1 MEHELIQTYKQA
13 IETYYEGHPIMSDEA
28 FDALENQLLQ
38 SGQLTKKLRFEK
50 SNTVEVQH
58 LIDGHVATLPSLPAI
73 HTKSIFSKE
82 LYNHI
87 AQNITQTQNL
97 LIMLKYDGMSC
108 EATYDSKGWLKQV
121 VTKGDGTTGY
131 DCTEKWLKSGK
142 IPAHISNVLNRTVQ
156 IRFEAVIKK
165 REFNNIL
172 VQLGYKNERN
182 AASGIV
188 KRQDSQFIELVDPI
202 AYIVT
207 VKHGD
212 MHGHDTCYMTGNTAK
227 LLSQFGWH
235 EDYIAGQWSVSSFEQ
250 WEHICIT
257 MTNDRD
263 ALPYRID
270 GLVMYPDH
278 IHDNFER
285 QFFEVQTNGAEYTN
299 MVALKLDALSAV
311 TKVTKIDWRQR
322 IDGELFPR
330 VELEPVELDGTTVK
344 AASGFN
350 YGFLNDNQIWP
361 GALVRIEKG
370 GDIIP
375 DIQECIQPGD
385 KSKAGIPEHAYIDGI
400 HLMLP
405 AEYALEKRFI
415 NGVLTLGVDGMGWN
429 FAKRIFDV
437 MQQLLGH
444 DPMFTEFY
452 EMSVKYN
459 RETLSMHLNFDLNK
473 KSDAKVIDGIIER
486 CHNIWADHY
495 FKCLQIPGLGAKGC
509 WNLAMYLD
517 KCEYSFDGL
526 ERAPIDE
533 AMNRYMNQYWQY
545 VGHTIKS
552 GKVMLQEIAD
562 EASQRLQNANSGQN
576 IDKKLKVVMTGSP
589 KSAGF
594 KTKSELLQ
602 RFAQLED
609 VGDNVDVC
617 DIVLTNDLSK
627 SSSKMK
633 KAEAKG
639 ATIMTYEDF
648 VKQNS

>member
-1 MEHELIQTYKQA
+1 MEHKLIQTYKQA
-13 IETYYEGHPIMSDEA
+13 IETYYEGNPIMSDEA

-50 SNTVEVQH
+50 SNTIEVQH
-58 LIDGHVATLPSLPAI
+58 LINGIIAALPSLPAI

-108 EATYDSKGWLKQV
+108 EATYDKNGWLRQV
-121 VTKGDGTTGY
+121 VTKGDGVTGY

-142 IPAHISNVLNRTVQ
+142 IPAHINVSAHNGDVQ
-156 IRFEAVIKK
+156 IRFEAVVKK
-165 REFNNIL
+165 SQFHQLSE
-172 VQLGYKNERN
+172 LGYKNERN

-188 KRQDSQFIELVDPI
+188 KRQDSQFIEFVDPI

-207 VKHGD
+207 YANDNGLLMSGD
-212 MHGHDTCYMTGNTAK
+212 TK
-227 LLSQFGWH
+227 ELLLKFGWN
-235 EDYIAGQWSVSSFEQ
+235 EEYIAGQWLAKSFEQ
-250 WEHICIT
+250 WEHVCVT

-270 GLVMYPDH
+270 GLVMYPYKPWY
-278 IHDNFER
+278 
-285 QFFEVQTNGAEYTN
+285 QVQTNGAEYTN

-311 TKVTKIDWRQR
+311 TKVTRIDWRQR

-350 YGFLNDNQIWP
+350 YGFLNDNDIWP

-405 AEYALEKRFI
+405 PEFALEKRFI

-429 FAKRIFDV
+429 FAKRIYESMYQLQDNHAPVFQDLYTLV
-437 MQQLLGH
+437 VNSNCQQLA
-444 DPMFTEFY
+444 DA
-452 EMSVKYN
+452 
-459 RETLSMHLNFDLNK
+459 LNFDLNK
-473 KSDAKVIDGIIER
+473 KSDSKVIYGIIER

-533 AMNRYMNQYWQY
+533 ALTNYTEQYKKY
-545 VGHTIKS
+545 AGKTIKP
-552 GKVMLQEIAD
+552 GKVMLQEIAV
-562 EASQRLQNANSGQN
+562 EQARRLAMNSTYGKS
-576 IDKKLKVVMTGSP
+576 ITPTIIKVVMTGSP

-602 RFAQLED
+602 KFIQLKD
-609 VGDNVDVC
+609 VGDNVDIC
-617 DIVLTNDLSK
+617 DLVLTNDLSK

-639 ATIMTYEDF
+639 AKIMTYEDF
-648 VKQNS
+648 VKQQSLK

>member
-13 IETYYEGHPIMSDEA
+13 IETYYEGNPIMSDEA

-50 SNTVEVQH
+50 SNTIEVQH
-58 LIDGHVATLPSLPAI
+58 LIDGHIAALPSLPAI

-108 EATYDSKGWLKQV
+108 EATYDKNGWLRQV
-121 VTKGDGTTGY
+121 VTKGDGVTGY

-142 IPAHISNVLNRTVQ
+142 IPAHINVSAHNGDVQ
-156 IRFEAVIKK
+156 IRFEAVVKK
-165 REFNNIL
+165 SQFHQLSE
-172 VQLGYKNERN
+172 LGYKNERN

-207 VKHGD
+207 YADDNGLLMSGD
-212 MHGHDTCYMTGNTAK
+212 TK
-227 LLSQFGWH
+227 ELLLKFGWNK
-235 EDYIAGQWSVSSFEQ
+235 EYIAGQWLAKSFEQ
-250 WEHICIT
+250 WEHVCVT

-270 GLVMYPDH
+270 GLVMYPYKPWY
-278 IHDNFER
+278 
-285 QFFEVQTNGAEYTN
+285 QVQTNGAEYTN

-350 YGFLNDNQIWP
+350 YGFLNDNDIWP

-429 FAKRIFDV
+429 FAKRIYESMYQLQDNHEPVFQDLYTLV
-437 MQQLLGH
+437 VNSNCQQLADAL
-444 DPMFTEFY
+444 D
-452 EMSVKYN
+452 
-459 RETLSMHLNFDLNK
+459 FDLNK
-473 KSDAKVIDGIIER
+473 KSDAKVIYGIIER
-486 CHNIWADHY
+486 CHNIWTDHY

-517 KCEYSFDGL
+517 NCEYSFDGL

-533 AMNRYMNQYWQY
+533 ALTNYTEQYKKY
-545 VGHTIKS
+545 VGKTIKS

-562 EASQRLQNANSGQN
+562 EAAQRLKAANTNSVEVS
-576 IDKKLKVVMTGSP
+576 KLKVVMTGSP

-609 VGDNVDVC
+609 VGDNVDAC

-627 SSSKMK
+627 SSSKMR

>member
-1 MEHELIQTYKQA
+1 METQITLYKQA
-13 IETYYEGHPIMSDEA
+13 IEAYYEGNPIMSDEA
-28 FDALENQLLQ
+28 FDALESQLLQ
-38 SGQLTKKLRFEK
+38 AGQLSKKLRFEK
-50 SNTVEVQH
+50 SNTIEAQH
-58 LIDGHVATLPSLPAI
+58 LIDGIIASLPSLPAI
-73 HTKSIFSKE
+73 HTKSIFDE
-82 LYNHI
+82 ALYNHI
-87 AQNITQTQNL
+87 AQNITHTQNL

-108 EATYDSKGWLKQV
+108 EATYDNNGWLKQV

-131 DCTEKWLKSGK
+131 DCTEKWLKCGK
-142 IPAHISNVLNRTVQ
+142 IPAHINVLEHRGDIQ
-156 IRFEAVIKK
+156 IRFEAVVKK
-165 REFNNIL
+165 SEFHKL
-172 VQLGYKNERN
+172 AELGYKNERN

-188 KRQDSQFIELVDPI
+188 KRQDSQFIEHVDPI

-207 VKHGD
+207 YADANGLL
-212 MHGHDTCYMTGNTAK
+212 MSGNTK
-227 LLSQFGWH
+227 EILKSFGWN
-235 EDYIAGQWSVSSFEQ
+235 ENYIAGQWSANSFQ
-250 WEHICIT
+250 VWQHICET

-270 GLVMYPDH
+270 GLVMYP
-278 IHDNFER
+278 NKPWFA
-285 QFFEVQTNGAEYTN
+285 VQTNGAEYTN

-311 TKVTKIDWRQR
+311 TKVTRIDWRQR

-350 YGFLNDNQIWP
+350 YGFLNDNDIWP

-385 KSKAGIPEHAYIDGI
+385 KSKADIPEHAYIDGI

-405 AEYALEKRFI
+405 PEFALEKRFI

-429 FAKRIFDV
+429 FAKRIYESMYQLQDNHSPVFQDLYTLV
-437 MQQLLGH
+437 VNSNRQQLA
-444 DPMFTEFY
+444 DA
-452 EMSVKYN
+452 
-459 RETLSMHLNFDLNK
+459 LSFDLNK
-473 KSDAKVIDGIIER
+473 KSDAKVIDGCIER
-486 CHNIWADHY
+486 CNNIWADHY
-495 FKCLQIPGLGAKGC
+495 FKCLQIPGLGAKAC

-517 KCEYSFDGL
+517 KCKYSFDGL

-533 AMNRYMNQYWQY
+533 ALTNYIKQYQTY
-545 VGHTIKS
+545 VGKTIKS
-552 GKVMLQEIAD
+552 GKVMLQEIAI
-562 EASQRLQNANSGQN
+562 EQSKRILNNSVYGSSIVPIKQ
-576 IDKKLKVVMTGSP
+576 KVVMTGSP

-594 KTKSELLQ
+594 KTKSEFLQ

-609 VGDNVDVC
+609 VGDNVDMC
-617 DIVLTNDLSK
+617 DMVLTNDLSK

-639 ATIMTYEDF
+639 ASIMTYEDF
-648 VKQNS
+648 VKQNSYC

>member
-1 MEHELIQTYKQA
+1 METQISLYKQA
-13 IETYYEGHPIMSDEA
+13 IEAYYEGNPIISDEA
-28 FDALENQLLQ
+28 FDALESQLLQ
-38 SGQLTKKLRFEK
+38 AGQLSKKLRFEK
-50 SNTVEVQH
+50 SNTIEAQH
-58 LIDGHVATLPSLPAI
+58 LIDGIIASLPSLPAI
-73 HTKSIFSKE
+73 HTKSIFDE
-82 LYNHI
+82 ALYNHI

-108 EATYDSKGWLKQV
+108 EATYDSQGWLKQV
-121 VTKGDGTTGY
+121 VTKGDGITGY

-142 IPAHISNVLNRTVQ
+142 IPAHINNILNRTVQ
-156 IRFEAVIKK
+156 IRFEAVVKK
-165 REFNNIL
+165 SEFYKL
-172 VQLGYKNERN
+172 SELGYKNERN

-227 LLSQFGWH
+227 LLSQFGWDA
-235 EDYIAGQWSVSSFEQ
+235 DYIAGQWSVSTFEQ
-250 WEHICIT
+250 WEHICVT

-270 GLVMYPDH
+270 GLVMYPDKM
-278 IHDNFER
+278 HDNLER

-311 TKVTKIDWRQR
+311 TKVTRIDWRQR

-350 YGFLNDNQIWP
+350 YGFLNDNDIWP

-405 AEYALEKRFI
+405 PEFALEKRFI

-429 FAKRIFDV
+429 FAKRIYESMYQLQDNHEPVFQDLYMLV
-437 MQQLLGH
+437 VNSNRQQLA
-444 DPMFTEFY
+444 DA
-452 EMSVKYN
+452 
-459 RETLSMHLNFDLNK
+459 LSFDLNK
-473 KSDAKVIDGIIER
+473 KSDAKVIDGCIDR
-486 CHNIWADHY
+486 CKNIWADHY
-495 FKCLQIPGLGAKGC
+495 FKCLQIPGLGAKAC

-533 AMNRYMNQYWQY
+533 ALTNYIKQYQTY

-562 EASQRLQNANSGQN
+562 EAAQRLQNAGQTTN
-576 IDKKLKVVMTGSP
+576 TSKLKVVMTGSP

-602 RFAQLED
+602 KFAQLED
-609 VGDNVDVC
+609 VGDNVDIC
-617 DIVLTNDLSK
+617 DLVLTNDLSK

-639 ATIMTYEDF
+639 ANIMTYENF

>member
-1 MEHELIQTYKQA
+1 METQITLYKQA
-13 IETYYEGHPIMSDEA
+13 IEAYYEGNPIISDEA
-28 FDALENQLLQ
+28 FDALESQLLQ
-38 SGQLTKKLRFEK
+38 TGQLSKKLRFEK
-50 SNTVEVQH
+50 SNTIEVQH
-58 LIDGHVATLPSLPAI
+58 LIDGHIASLPSLPAI
-73 HTKSIFSKE
+73 HTKSIFDE
-82 LYNHI
+82 ALYNHI

-108 EATYDSKGWLKQV
+108 EATYDSNGWLKQV

-131 DCTEKWLKSGK
+131 DCTEKWLKCGK
-142 IPAHISNVLNRTVQ
+142 IPAHINVLEHRGDIQ
-156 IRFEAVIKK
+156 IRFEAVVKK
-165 REFNNIL
+165 SEFHKL
-172 VQLGYKNERN
+172 AELGYKNERN

-188 KRQDSQFIELVDPI
+188 KRQDSQFIEHVDPI

-207 VKHGD
+207 YADANGLL
-212 MHGHDTCYMTGNTAK
+212 MSGNSLLMSGNTK
-227 LLSQFGWH
+227 EILKSFGWN
-235 EDYIAGQWSVSSFEQ
+235 ENYIAGQWAANSFQ
-250 WEHICIT
+250 VWQHICET

-270 GLVMYPDH
+270 GLVMYP
-278 IHDNFER
+278 NKPWFA
-285 QFFEVQTNGAEYTN
+285 VQTNGAEYIN

-311 TKVTKIDWRQR
+311 TKVTRIDWRQR

-350 YGFLNDNQIWP
+350 YGFLNDNDIWP

-385 KSKAGIPEHAYIDGI
+385 KTKANLPVHSYVDGI

-405 AEYALEKRFI
+405 PEFALEKRFI
-415 NGVLTLGVDGMGWN
+415 NGVLTLSVDGMGWN
-429 FAKRIFDV
+429 FAKRIHDSLYKQYEQEPTFD
-437 MQQLLGH
+437 
-444 DPMFTEFY
+444 DFY
-452 EMSVKYN
+452 KLAVNYDATFLAKSFE
-459 RETLSMHLNFDLNK
+459 FDLNK
-473 KSDAKVIDGIIER
+473 KSDSKVIYGIIER

-517 KCEYSFDGL
+517 NCEYSFDGL

-533 AMNRYMNQYWQY
+533 ALTNYTVQYKKY
-545 VGHTIKS
+545 VGKTIKS

-562 EASQRLQNANSGQN
+562 EAAQRLQNAGQITN
-576 IDKKLKVVMTGSP
+576 TSKLKVVMTGSP
-589 KSAGF
+589 KSSGF

-602 RFAQLED
+602 KFAQLED
-609 VGDNVDVC
+609 VGDNVDIC
-617 DIVLTNDLSK
+617 DLVLTNDLSK

-639 ATIMTYEDF
+639 AKIMTYEDF
-648 VKQNS
+648 VKQQSLK

>member
-1 MEHELIQTYKQA
+1 METQITLYKQA
-13 IETYYEGHPIMSDEA
+13 IEAYYEGNPIMSDEA
-28 FDALENQLLQ
+28 FDALESQLLQ
-38 SGQLTKKLRFEK
+38 AGQLSKKLRFEK
-50 SNTVEVQH
+50 SNTIEAQH
-58 LIDGHVATLPSLPAI
+58 LIDGIIASLPSLPAI
-73 HTKSIFSKE
+73 HTKSIFDE
-82 LYNHI
+82 ALYNHI
-87 AQNITQTQNL
+87 AQNITHTQNL

-108 EATYDSKGWLKQV
+108 EATYDSNGWLKQV

-131 DCTEKWLKSGK
+131 DCTEKWLKCGK
-142 IPAHISNVLNRTVQ
+142 IPVHINNILNRTVQ
-156 IRFEAVIKK
+156 IRFEAVVKK
-165 REFNNIL
+165 SEFHKL
-172 VQLGYKNERN
+172 SELGYKNERN

-188 KRQDSQFIELVDPI
+188 KRQDSQFIEHVDPI

-207 VKHGD
+207 YADANGLL
-212 MHGHDTCYMTGNTAK
+212 MSGNSLLMSGNTK
-227 LLSQFGWH
+227 EILKSFGWN
-235 EDYIAGQWSVSSFEQ
+235 ENYIAGQWTANSFQ
-250 WEHICIT
+250 VWQHICET

-270 GLVMYPDH
+270 GLVMYP
-278 IHDNFER
+278 NKPWFA
-285 QFFEVQTNGAEYTN
+285 VQTNGAEYIN

-311 TKVTKIDWRQR
+311 TKVTRIDWRQR

-350 YGFLNDNQIWP
+350 YGFLNDNDIWP

-405 AEYALEKRFI
+405 PEFALEKRFI

-429 FAKRIFDV
+429 FAKRIYESMYQLQDNHSPVFQDLYTLV
-437 MQQLLGH
+437 VNSNCQQLA
-444 DPMFTEFY
+444 DA
-452 EMSVKYN
+452 
-459 RETLSMHLNFDLNK
+459 LNFDLNK
-473 KSDAKVIDGIIER
+473 KSDSKVIYGIIER

-517 KCEYSFDGL
+517 NCEYSFDGL
-526 ERAPIDE
+526 EQAPIDE
-533 AMNRYMNQYWQY
+533 ALTNYTVQYKKY
-545 VGHTIKS
+545 VGKTIKS
-552 GKVMLQEIAD
+552 GKVMLQEIAN
-562 EASQRLQNANSGQN
+562 EAAQRLQNAGQITN
-576 IDKKLKVVMTGSP
+576 TSKLKVVMTGSP
-589 KSAGF
+589 KSSGF

-609 VGDNVDVC
+609 VGDNVDIC
-617 DIVLTNDLSK
+617 DLVLTNDLSK

-639 ATIMTYEDF
+639 AKIMTYEDF

>member
-1 MEHELIQTYKQA
+1 METQITLYKQA
-13 IETYYEGHPIMSDEA
+13 IEAYYEGNPIISDEA
-28 FDALENQLLQ
+28 FDALESQLLQ
-38 SGQLTKKLRFEK
+38 TGQLSKKLRFEK
-50 SNTVEVQH
+50 SNTIEVQH
-58 LIDGHVATLPSLPAI
+58 LIDGHIASLPSLPAI
-73 HTKSIFSKE
+73 HTKSIFDE
-82 LYNHI
+82 ALYNHI

-108 EATYDSKGWLKQV
+108 EATYDSNGWLKQV

-131 DCTEKWLKSGK
+131 DCTEKWLKCGK
-142 IPAHISNVLNRTVQ
+142 IPAHINVLEHRGDIQ
-156 IRFEAVIKK
+156 IRFEAVVKK
-165 REFNNIL
+165 SEFHKL
-172 VQLGYKNERN
+172 AELGYKNERN

-188 KRQDSQFIELVDPI
+188 KRQDSQFIEHVDPI

-207 VKHGD
+207 YADANGLL
-212 MHGHDTCYMTGNTAK
+212 MSGNTK
-227 LLSQFGWH
+227 EILKSFGWN
-235 EDYIAGQWSVSSFEQ
+235 ENYIAGQWTANSFQ
-250 WEHICIT
+250 VWQHICET

-270 GLVMYPDH
+270 GLVMYP
-278 IHDNFER
+278 NKPWFA
-285 QFFEVQTNGAEYTN
+285 VQTNGAEYTN

-311 TKVTKIDWRQR
+311 TKVTRIDWRQR

-350 YGFLNDNQIWP
+350 YGFLNDNDIWP

-405 AEYALEKRFI
+405 PEFALEKRFI

-429 FAKRIFDV
+429 FAKRIYESIYQLQDNHEPVFQDLYTLV
-437 MQQLLGH
+437 VNSNCQQLA
-444 DPMFTEFY
+444 DA
-452 EMSVKYN
+452 
-459 RETLSMHLNFDLNK
+459 LNFDLNK
-473 KSDAKVIDGIIER
+473 KSDSKVIYGIIER

-517 KCEYSFDGL
+517 NCEYSFDGL

-533 AMNRYMNQYWQY
+533 ALTNYTVQYKKY
-545 VGHTIKS
+545 VGKTIKS

-562 EASQRLQNANSGQN
+562 EAAQRLQNAGQITN
-576 IDKKLKVVMTGSP
+576 TSKLKVVMTGSP
-589 KSAGF
+589 KSSGF
-594 KTKSELLQ
+594 KTKSEFLQ
-602 RFAQLED
+602 RFVQLED
-609 VGDNVDVC
+609 VGDNVDIC
-617 DIVLTNDLSK
+617 DLVLTNDLSK
-627 SSSKMK
+627 SSSKMN

-639 ATIMTYEDF
+639 AKIMTYEDF
-648 VKQNS
+648 VKQNL

>member
-1 MEHELIQTYKQA
+1 METQISLYKQA
-13 IETYYEGHPIMSDEA
+13 IEAYYEGNPIMSDEA
-28 FDALENQLLQ
+28 FDALESQLLQ
-38 SGQLTKKLRFEK
+38 SGQLSKKLRFEK

-58 LIDGHVATLPSLPAI
+58 LIDGVIASLPSLPAI
-73 HTKSIFSKE
+73 HTKSVFDE
-82 LYNHI
+82 QLYNHI
-87 AQNITQTQNL
+87 AQNITHTQNL

-108 EATYDSKGWLKQV
+108 EATYDKNGWLKQV
-121 VTKGDGTTGY
+121 VTKGDGSTGY
-131 DCTEKWLKSGK
+131 DCTEKWLKCGK
-142 IPAHISNVLNRTVQ
+142 IPAHLQNPLKRDIQ
-156 IRFEAVIKK
+156 IRFEAVVKK
-165 REFNNIL
+165 SQFHKLAE
-172 VQLGYKNERN
+172 LGYKNERN

-188 KRQDSQFIELVDPI
+188 KRQDSQFIEYVDPI

-207 VKHGD
+207 FENDNDELEMCAGAHGMLKHI
-212 MHGHDTCYMTGNTAK
+212 
-227 LLSQFGWH
+227 GWP
-235 EDYIAGQWSVSSFEQ
+235 EDYIAGCWETSTFET
-250 WEHICIT
+250 WNHECELL
-257 MTNDRD
+257 TNVRD
-263 ALPYRID
+263 ELPYRID
-270 GLVMYPDH
+270 GLVIYPH
-278 IHDNFER
+278 IDNGHGHHSFKY
-285 QFFEVQTNGAEYTN
+285 QTNGAEYTN

-311 TKVTKIDWRQR
+311 TKVTRIDWRQR

-350 YGFLNDNQIWP
+350 YGFLNDNDIWP

-385 KSKAGIPEHAYIDGI
+385 KSKAELPAHSYIDGI

-405 AEYALEKRFI
+405 PEFALEKRFI

-429 FAKRIFDV
+429 FAKRIFDAI
-437 MQQLLGH
+437 QSKLLH
-444 DPMFTEFY
+444 DPVFDEFY
-452 EMSVKYN
+452 GLAV
-459 RETLSMHLNFDLNK
+459 TLSRQDLAAYLNFDLNK
-473 KSDAKVIDGIIER
+473 KSDAKVIDGCIDR
-486 CHNIWADHY
+486 CKNIWADHY

-517 KCEYSFDGL
+517 NCEYSFDGL

-533 AMNRYMNQYWQY
+533 ALSKYLDEYKLC
-545 VGHTIKS
+545 VGKTIKP
-552 GKVMLQEIAD
+552 GKVMLQEIAN
-562 EASQRLQNANSGQN
+562 EAAQRLQNVSQYGNFT
-576 IDKKLKVVMTGSP
+576 KLKVVMTGSP

-602 RFAQLED
+602 KFAQLED

-639 ATIMTYEDF
+639 ARIMTYEDF

>member
-1 MEHELIQTYKQA
+1 METQITLYKQA
-13 IETYYEGHPIMSDEA
+13 IEAYYEGNPIMSDEA
-28 FDALENQLLQ
+28 FDALESQLLQ
-38 SGQLTKKLRFEK
+38 AGQLSKKLRFEK
-50 SNTVEVQH
+50 SNTIEAQH
-58 LIDGHVATLPSLPAI
+58 LIDGIIASLPSLPAI
-73 HTKSIFSKE
+73 HTKSMFDE
-82 LYNHI
+82 ALYNHI

-108 EATYDSKGWLKQV
+108 EATYDSNGWLKQV

-131 DCTEKWLKSGK
+131 DCTEKWLKCGK
-142 IPAHISNVLNRTVQ
+142 IPAHINVLEHRGDIQ
-156 IRFEAVIKK
+156 IRFEAVVKK
-165 REFNNIL
+165 SEFHKL
-172 VQLGYKNERN
+172 AELGYKNERN

-188 KRQDSQFIELVDPI
+188 KRQDSQFIEHVDPI

-207 VKHGD
+207 YADDNGLLMSGD
-212 MHGHDTCYMTGNTAK
+212 TK
-227 LLSQFGWH
+227 ELLLKFGWN
-235 EDYIAGQWSVSSFEQ
+235 EEYIAGQWLAKSFEQ
-250 WEHICIT
+250 WEHVCVT

-270 GLVMYPDH
+270 GLVMYPYKPWY
-278 IHDNFER
+278 
-285 QFFEVQTNGAEYTN
+285 QVQTNGAEYTN

-322 IDGELFPR
+322 INGELFPR

-385 KSKAGIPEHAYIDGI
+385 KSKADIPEHAYIDGI

-429 FAKRIFDV
+429 FAKRIYESMYQLQDNHEPVFQDLYMLV
-437 MQQLLGH
+437 VNSNCQQLA
-444 DPMFTEFY
+444 DA
-452 EMSVKYN
+452 
-459 RETLSMHLNFDLNK
+459 LNFDLNK
-473 KSDAKVIDGIIER
+473 KSDAKVIYGIIER
-486 CHNIWADHY
+486 CHNIWTDHY

-517 KCEYSFDGL
+517 NCEYSFDGL
-526 ERAPIDE
+526 ERAPIAE
-533 AMNRYMNQYWQY
+533 ALTNYTEQYKKY
-545 VGHTIKS
+545 VGKTIKS

-562 EASQRLQNANSGQN
+562 EAAQRLKATNTNSVEVS
-576 IDKKLKVVMTGSP
+576 KLKVVMTGSP

-627 SSSKMK
+627 SSSKMR

>member
-1 MEHELIQTYKQA
+1 METQITLYKQA
-13 IETYYEGHPIMSDEA
+13 IEAYYSGTPIISDEA
-28 FDALENQLLQ
+28 FDALELQLLQ
-38 SGQLTKKLRFEK
+38 AGQLSKKLRFEK
-50 SNTVEVQH
+50 SNTIEAQH
-58 LIDGHVATLPSLPAI
+58 LIDGIIASLPSLPAI
-73 HTKSIFSKE
+73 HTKSVFDE
-82 LYNHI
+82 ALYNHI
-87 AQNITQTQNL
+87 AQNITHTQNL

-108 EATYDSKGWLKQV
+108 EATYDSNGWLKQV
-121 VTKGDGTTGY
+121 VTKGDGSTGY
-131 DCTEKWLKSGK
+131 DCTEKWLKCGK
-142 IPAHISNVLNRTVQ
+142 IPAYLLNPLKRDIQ
-156 IRFEAVIKK
+156 IRFEAVVKK
-165 REFNNIL
+165 SQFYKLAE
-172 VQLGYKNERN
+172 LGYKNERN

-188 KRQDSQFIELVDPI
+188 KRQDSQFIEHVDPI

-207 VKHGD
+207 YADANGLL
-212 MHGHDTCYMTGNTAK
+212 MSGNSLLMSGNTK
-227 LLSQFGWH
+227 EILKSFGWN
-235 EDYIAGQWSVSSFEQ
+235 ENYIAGQWTANSCQVWQ
-250 WEHICIT
+250 HICET

-270 GLVMYPDH
+270 GLVMYP
-278 IHDNFER
+278 NKPWFV
-285 QFFEVQTNGAEYTN
+285 VQTNGAEYTN

-311 TKVTKIDWRQR
+311 TKVTRIDWRQR

-350 YGFLNDNQIWP
+350 YGFLNDNDIWP

-385 KSKAGIPEHAYIDGI
+385 KSKADIPEHAYIDGI

-405 AEYALEKRFI
+405 PEFALEKRFI

-429 FAKRIFDV
+429 FAKRIYESMYQLQDNHEPVFQDLYMLV
-437 MQQLLGH
+437 VNSNRQQLA
-444 DPMFTEFY
+444 
-452 EMSVKYN
+452 N
-459 RETLSMHLNFDLNK
+459 ALSFDLNK
-473 KSDAKVIDGIIER
+473 KSDAKVIDGCIDR
-486 CHNIWADHY
+486 CKNIWADHY
-495 FKCLQIPGLGAKGC
+495 FKCLQIPGLGSKGC

-517 KCEYSFDGL
+517 NCEYSFDGL

-533 AMNRYMNQYWQY
+533 ALSNYMTVYDTYAGN
-545 VGHTIKS
+545 TIKS
-552 GKVMLQEIAD
+552 GKVMLQEIAN
-562 EASQRLQNANSGQN
+562 EAAQRLQNAGQSS
-576 IDKKLKVVMTGSP
+576 DVTKLKVVMTGSP

-602 RFAQLED
+602 RFTQLKD
-609 VGDNVDVC
+609 VGDNVDIC
-617 DIVLTNDLSK
+617 DLVLTNDLSK

-639 ATIMTYEDF
+639 AKIMTYEDF

>member
-1 MEHELIQTYKQA
+1 METQISLYKQA
-13 IETYYEGHPIMSDEA
+13 IESYYSGTPIISDEA
-28 FDALENQLLQ
+28 FDALESQLLQ
-38 SGQLTKKLRFEK
+38 TGQLSKKLRFEK
-50 SNTVEVQH
+50 SNTIEVQH
-58 LIDGHVATLPSLPAI
+58 LIDGHIASLPSLPAI
-73 HTKSIFSKE
+73 HTKSIFDE
-82 LYNHI
+82 ALYNHI
-87 AQNITQTQNL
+87 AQNITHTQNL

-108 EATYDSKGWLKQV
+108 EATYDSNGWLKQV
-121 VTKGDGTTGY
+121 VTKGDGSTGY
-131 DCTEKWLKSGK
+131 DCTEKWLKCGK
-142 IPAHISNVLNRTVQ
+142 IPAYLLNPLKRDIQ
-156 IRFEAVIKK
+156 IRFEAVVKK
-165 REFNNIL
+165 SQFYKLAE
-172 VQLGYKNERN
+172 LGYKNERN

-188 KRQDSQFIELVDPI
+188 KRQDSQFIEHVDPI

-207 VKHGD
+207 FVNDNDDLEMCAGAHGMLKHI
-212 MHGHDTCYMTGNTAK
+212 
-227 LLSQFGWH
+227 GWP
-235 EDYIAGQWSVSSFEQ
+235 ENYIAGCWETSTFEE
-250 WEHICIT
+250 WNHECELL
-257 MTNDRD
+257 TNGRD
-263 ALPYRID
+263 ELPYRID
-270 GLVMYPDH
+270 GLVIYPH
-278 IHDNFER
+278 IDNGHGHHSFKY
-285 QFFEVQTNGAEYTN
+285 QTNGAEYIN
-299 MVALKLDALSAV
+299 MVALKLDALSAI
-311 TKVTKIDWRQR
+311 TKVTRIDWRQR

-350 YGFLNDNQIWP
+350 YGFLNDNDIWP

-405 AEYALEKRFI
+405 PEFALEKRFI

-429 FAKRIFDV
+429 FAKRIYESMYQLQDNHEPVFQDLYMLV
-437 MQQLLGH
+437 VNSNRQQLA
-444 DPMFTEFY
+444 
-452 EMSVKYN
+452 N
-459 RETLSMHLNFDLNK
+459 TLSFDLNK
-473 KSDAKVIDGIIER
+473 KSDAKVIDGCIDR
-486 CHNIWADHY
+486 CKNIWADHY
-495 FKCLQIPGLGAKGC
+495 FKCLQIPGLGAKAC

-533 AMNRYMNQYWQY
+533 ALTNYIKQYQTY

-562 EASQRLQNANSGQN
+562 EAAQRLQNAGQSTE
-576 IDKKLKVVMTGSP
+576 ITKLKVVMTGSP

-602 RFAQLED
+602 KFAQLED
-609 VGDNVDVC
+609 VGDNVDIC
-617 DIVLTNDLSK
+617 DLVLTNDLSK

-639 ATIMTYEDF
+639 ARLMTYEDF

>member
-13 IETYYEGHPIMSDEA
+13 IEAYYEGNPIMSDEA
-28 FDALENQLLQ
+28 FDALESQLLQ
-38 SGQLTKKLRFEK
+38 AGQLSKKLRFEK
-50 SNTVEVQH
+50 SNTIEAQH
-58 LIDGHVATLPSLPAI
+58 LIDGIIASLPSLPAI
-73 HTKSIFSKE
+73 HTKSIFDE
-82 LYNHI
+82 ALYNHI

-108 EATYDSKGWLKQV
+108 EATYDSNGWLRQV

-131 DCTEKWLKSGK
+131 DCTEKWLKCGK
-142 IPAHISNVLNRTVQ
+142 IPAHINGNEDNEVQ
-156 IRFEAVIKK
+156 IRFEAVVKK
-165 REFNNIL
+165 SEFHKL
-172 VQLGYKNERN
+172 AELGYKNERN

-188 KRQDSQFIELVDPI
+188 KRQDSQFIEYVDPI

-207 VKHGD
+207 YKNVT
-212 MHGHDTCYMTGNTAK
+212 DTLLMTGNTKQLLK
-227 LLSQFGWH
+227 LYGWN
-235 EDYIAGQWSVSSFEQ
+235 ENYIAGQWTANSFQ
-250 WEHICIT
+250 VWQHICET

-270 GLVMYPDH
+270 GLVMYP
-278 IHDNFER
+278 NKPWFA
-285 QFFEVQTNGAEYTN
+285 VQTNGAEYTN

-322 IDGELFPR
+322 INGELFPR

-350 YGFLNDNQIWP
+350 YGFLNDNDIWP

-405 AEYALEKRFI
+405 PEFALEKRFI

-429 FAKRIFDV
+429 FAKRIYESMYQLQDNHEPVFQDLYTLV
-437 MQQLLGH
+437 VNSNCQQLA
-444 DPMFTEFY
+444 DA
-452 EMSVKYN
+452 
-459 RETLSMHLNFDLNK
+459 LNFDLNK
-473 KSDAKVIDGIIER
+473 KSDSKVIYGIIER
-486 CHNIWADHY
+486 CHNIWTDHY
-495 FKCLQIPGLGAKGC
+495 FKCLQIPGLGSKGC

-517 KCEYSFDGL
+517 NCEYSFDGL

-533 AMNRYMNQYWQY
+533 ALTNYTVQYKKY
-545 VGHTIKS
+545 VGKTIKS

-562 EASQRLQNANSGQN
+562 EAAQRLQNAGQITN
-576 IDKKLKVVMTGSP
+576 TSKLKVVMTGSP
-589 KSAGF
+589 KSSGF

-602 RFAQLED
+602 KFAQLED
-609 VGDNVDVC
+609 VGDNVDIC
-617 DIVLTNDLSK
+617 DLVLTNDLSK

-639 ATIMTYEDF
+639 TKIMTYEDF
-648 VKQNS
+648 VKQQSLK

>member
-1 MEHELIQTYKQA
+1 METQITLYKQA
-13 IETYYEGHPIMSDEA
+13 IEAYYEGNPIISDEA
-28 FDALENQLLQ
+28 FDALESQLLQ
-38 SGQLTKKLRFEK
+38 AGQLSKKLRFEK

-58 LIDGHVATLPSLPAI
+58 LIDGVIASLPSLPAI
-73 HTKSIFSKE
+73 HTKSIFDE
-82 LYNHI
+82 ALYNHI

-108 EATYDSKGWLKQV
+108 EATYDSNGWLKQV

-131 DCTEKWLKSGK
+131 DCTEKWLKCGK
-142 IPAHISNVLNRTVQ
+142 IPAHINNILNRTVQ
-156 IRFEAVIKK
+156 IRFEAVVKK
-165 REFNNIL
+165 SEFHKL
-172 VQLGYKNERN
+172 AELGYKNERN

-188 KRQDSQFIELVDPI
+188 KRQDSQFIEHVDPI

-212 MHGHDTCYMTGNTAK
+212 MQGHDTCYMTGNTK
-227 LLSQFGWH
+227 QLLQQFGWH
-235 EDYIAGQWSVSSFEQ
+235 EDYIAGQWTANSFQ
-250 WEHICIT
+250 IWQHICET

-270 GLVMYPDH
+270 GLVMYPDMSQQTK
-278 IHDNFER
+278 FER
-285 QFFEVQTNGAEYTN
+285 QFFQVQTNGAEYTN

-311 TKVTKIDWRQR
+311 TKVTRIDWRQR

-350 YGFLNDNQIWP
+350 YGFLNDNDIWP

-385 KSKAGIPEHAYIDGI
+385 KSKADIPEHAYIDGI

-405 AEYALEKRFI
+405 PEFALEKRFI

-429 FAKRIFDV
+429 FAKRI
-437 MQQLLGH
+437 H
-444 DPMFTEFY
+444 DSLYKQYEQEPTFNDFY
-452 EMSVKYN
+452 KLAVNYDATFLAKSFE
-459 RETLSMHLNFDLNK
+459 FDLNK
-473 KSDAKVIDGIIER
+473 KSDSKVIYGIIER

-495 FKCLQIPGLGAKGC
+495 FKCLQIPGLGSKGC

-517 KCEYSFDGL
+517 NCEYSFDGL

-533 AMNRYMNQYWQY
+533 ALSNYMTVYDTYAGN
-545 VGHTIKS
+545 TIKS
-552 GKVMLQEIAD
+552 GKVMLQEIAN
-562 EASQRLQNANSGQN
+562 EAAQRLQNAGQTAN
-576 IDKKLKVVMTGSP
+576 TTKLKVVMTGSP

-594 KTKSELLQ
+594 KTKFELLQ

-609 VGDNVDVC
+609 VGDNVDIC
-617 DIVLTNDLSK
+617 DLVLTNDLSK

-633 KAEAKG
+633 KAEAKD
-639 ATIMTYEDF
+639 AKIMTYEDF
-648 VKQNS
+648 VKQNL

>member
-1 MEHELIQTYKQA
+1 METQITLYKQA
-13 IETYYEGHPIMSDEA
+13 IEAYYEGNPIMSDEA
-28 FDALENQLLQ
+28 FDALESQLLQ
-38 SGQLTKKLRFEK
+38 AGQLSKKLRFEK

-58 LIDGHVATLPSLPAI
+58 LIDGIIASLPSLPAI
-73 HTKSIFSKE
+73 HTKSIFDE
-82 LYNHI
+82 TLYNHI
-87 AQNITQTQNL
+87 AQNITHTQNL

-108 EATYDSKGWLKQV
+108 EATYDSNGWLKQV
-121 VTKGDGTTGY
+121 VTKGDGSTGY
-131 DCTEKWLKSGK
+131 DCTEKWLKCGK
-142 IPAHISNVLNRTVQ
+142 IPAHINVLEHRGDIQ
-156 IRFEAVIKK
+156 IRFEAVVKK
-165 REFNNIL
+165 SEFHKL
-172 VQLGYKNERN
+172 AELGYKNERN

-188 KRQDSQFIELVDPI
+188 KRQDSQFIEHVDPI

-207 VKHGD
+207 YADANGLL
-212 MHGHDTCYMTGNTAK
+212 MSGNSLLMSGNTK
-227 LLSQFGWH
+227 EILKSFGWN
-235 EDYIAGQWSVSSFEQ
+235 ENYIAGQWTANSFQ
-250 WEHICIT
+250 VWQHICKT

-270 GLVMYPDH
+270 GLVMYP
-278 IHDNFER
+278 NKPWFA
-285 QFFEVQTNGAEYTN
+285 VQTNGAEYTN

-311 TKVTKIDWRQR
+311 TKVTRIDWRQR

-350 YGFLNDNQIWP
+350 YGFLNDNDIWP

-405 AEYALEKRFI
+405 PEFALEKRFI

-429 FAKRIFDV
+429 FAKRIYESMYQLQDNHEPVFQDLYMLV
-437 MQQLLGH
+437 VNSNRQQLA
-444 DPMFTEFY
+444 
-452 EMSVKYN
+452 N
-459 RETLSMHLNFDLNK
+459 ALSFDLNK
-473 KSDAKVIDGIIER
+473 KSDAKVIDGCIDR
-486 CHNIWADHY
+486 CKNIWADHY

-517 KCEYSFDGL
+517 NCEYSFDGL

-533 AMNRYMNQYWQY
+533 ALTNYIKQYQTY

-562 EASQRLQNANSGQN
+562 EAAQRLQNAGQSTE
-576 IDKKLKVVMTGSP
+576 ITKLKVVMTGSP

-602 RFAQLED
+602 KFAQLED
-609 VGDNVDVC
+609 VGDNVDIC
-617 DIVLTNDLSK
+617 DLVLTNDLSK

-639 ATIMTYEDF
+639 AKIITYEDF
-648 VKQNS
+648 VKQQSLK

>member
-1 MEHELIQTYKQA
+1 
-13 IETYYEGHPIMSDEA
+13 
-28 FDALENQLLQ
+28 
-38 SGQLTKKLRFEK
+38 
-50 SNTVEVQH
+50 
-58 LIDGHVATLPSLPAI
+58 
-73 HTKSIFSKE
+73 
-82 LYNHI
+82 
-87 AQNITQTQNL
+87 
-97 LIMLKYDGMSC
+97 MLKYDGMSC
-108 EATYDSKGWLKQV
+108 EATYDKNGWLRQV
-121 VTKGDGTTGY
+121 VTKGDGVTGY

-142 IPAHISNVLNRTVQ
+142 IPAHINVSAHNGDVQ
-156 IRFEAVIKK
+156 IRFEAVVKK
-165 REFNNIL
+165 SQFHQLSE
-172 VQLGYKNERN
+172 LGYKNERN

-188 KRQDSQFIELVDPI
+188 KRQDSQFIEFVDPI

-207 VKHGD
+207 YADDNGLLMSGD
-212 MHGHDTCYMTGNTAK
+212 TK
-227 LLSQFGWH
+227 ELLLKFGWN
-235 EDYIAGQWSVSSFEQ
+235 EEYIAGQWLAKSFEQ
-250 WEHICIT
+250 WEHVCVI

-270 GLVMYPDH
+270 GLVMYPYKPWY
-278 IHDNFER
+278 
-285 QFFEVQTNGAEYTN
+285 QVQTNGAEYTN

-322 IDGELFPR
+322 INGELFPR

-385 KSKAGIPEHAYIDGI
+385 KSKADIPEHAYIDGI

-429 FAKRIFDV
+429 FAKRIYESMYQLQDNHEPVFQDLYMLV
-437 MQQLLGH
+437 VNSNCQQLA
-444 DPMFTEFY
+444 DA
-452 EMSVKYN
+452 
-459 RETLSMHLNFDLNK
+459 LNFDLNK
-473 KSDAKVIDGIIER
+473 KSDAKVIYGIIER
-486 CHNIWADHY
+486 CHNIWTDHY

-517 KCEYSFDGL
+517 NCEYSFDGL
-526 ERAPIDE
+526 ERAPIAE
-533 AMNRYMNQYWQY
+533 ALTNYTEQYKKY
-545 VGHTIKS
+545 VGKTIKS

-562 EASQRLQNANSGQN
+562 EAAQRLKATNTNSVEVS
-576 IDKKLKVVMTGSP
+576 KLKVVMTGSP

-627 SSSKMK
+627 SSSKMR

>member
-13 IETYYEGHPIMSDEA
+13 IEAYYEGNPIISDEA

-50 SNTVEVQH
+50 SNTIEVQH
-58 LIDGHVATLPSLPAI
+58 LIDGHIAALPSLPAI

-108 EATYDSKGWLKQV
+108 EATYDKNGWLRQV
-121 VTKGDGTTGY
+121 VTKGDGVTGY

-142 IPAHISNVLNRTVQ
+142 IPAHINVSAHSGDVQ
-156 IRFEAVIKK
+156 IRFEAVVKK
-165 REFNNIL
+165 SQFHQLSE
-172 VQLGYKNERN
+172 LGYKNERN

-188 KRQDSQFIELVDPI
+188 KRQDSQFIEFVDPI

-207 VKHGD
+207 YADDNGLLMSGD
-212 MHGHDTCYMTGNTAK
+212 TK
-227 LLSQFGWH
+227 ELLLKFGWN
-235 EDYIAGQWSVSSFEQ
+235 EEYIAGQWLVKSFEQ
-250 WEHICIT
+250 WEHVCVT

-270 GLVMYPDH
+270 GLVMYPYKPWY
-278 IHDNFER
+278 
-285 QFFEVQTNGAEYTN
+285 QVQTNGAEYTN

-311 TKVTKIDWRQR
+311 TKVTRIDWRQR
-322 IDGELFPR
+322 INGELFPR

-429 FAKRIFDV
+429 FAKRIYESMYQLQDNHEPVFQDLYTLV
-437 MQQLLGH
+437 VNSNCQQLADAL
-444 DPMFTEFY
+444 D
-452 EMSVKYN
+452 
-459 RETLSMHLNFDLNK
+459 FDLNK
-473 KSDAKVIDGIIER
+473 KSDAKVIYGIIER
-486 CHNIWADHY
+486 CHNIWTDHY

-517 KCEYSFDGL
+517 NCEYSFDGL

-533 AMNRYMNQYWQY
+533 ALTNYTVQYKKY
-545 VGHTIKS
+545 VGKTIKS

-562 EASQRLQNANSGQN
+562 EAAQRLKAANTNSVEVS
-576 IDKKLKVVMTGSP
+576 KLKVVMTGSP

-609 VGDNVDVC
+609 VGDNVDAC

-627 SSSKMK
+627 SSSKMR